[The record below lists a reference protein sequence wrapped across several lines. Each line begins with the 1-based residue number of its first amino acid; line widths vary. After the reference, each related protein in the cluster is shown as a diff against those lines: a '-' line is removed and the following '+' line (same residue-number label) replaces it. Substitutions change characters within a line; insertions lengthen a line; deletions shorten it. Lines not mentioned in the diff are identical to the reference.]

1 MGDSRLRE
9 LLARLRA
16 HLSAG
21 PPVPDRQRQQ
31 LDNALKSIE
40 PGVGAEA
47 DAAAPA
53 GTLLRLERLAVRFE
67 ASHPALA
74 ESLREIADTLGKG
87 GI

>member
-1 MGDSRLRE
+1 VSDQSLRE
-9 LLARLRA
+9 LLARLRS

-21 PPVPDRQRQQ
+21 PAVRDREREQ
-31 LDNALKSIE
+31 LDKALKTIQ
-40 PGVGAEA
+40 P

-53 GTLLRLERLAVRFE
+53 PGTLLRLERLAVRFE

-74 ESLREIADTLGKG
+74 ETLREIADTLGKG

>member
-1 MGDSRLRE
+1 VSDQSLRE
-9 LLARLRA
+9 LLARLRS

-21 PPVPDRQRQQ
+21 PPVRDREREQ
-31 LDNALKSIE
+31 LDKALQTIQ
-40 PGVGAEA
+40 PDAG
-47 DAAAPA
+47 AAAA

-74 ESLREIADTLGKG
+74 ETLREIADTLGKG

>member
-1 MGDSRLRE
+1 VSDQNLRE
-9 LLARLRA
+9 LLTRLRA

-21 PPVPDRQRQQ
+21 PPVRDRAREQ
-31 LDNALKSIE
+31 LDKALKAIE
-40 PGVGAEA
+40 PGAGAG
-47 DAAAPA
+47 AAA

-74 ESLREIADTLGKG
+74 ETLREIADTLGKG

>member
-1 MGDSRLRE
+1 VGDSRLRE

-47 DAAAPA
+47 DAAPA